1 MSLDR
6 VYTHVMITPV
16 KIHNIFI
23 IPKSSPVPMSCQS
36 FILTVTLIVYY
47 QTSFPIIPQLG
58 SDTFPVLLKHQCQ
71 HHVTYTGGKK
81 KQRKQNGNSD
91 ELVAFWVVSFFSLCS
106 FTIFQ
111 FSTMTWIYIYTL
123 KLKIILFLSYDHNH
137 EK

>member
-23 IPKSSPVPMSCQS
+23 IPEISPVPMSGQS
-36 FILTVTLIVYY
+36 FIPMVTLIVYY

-58 SDTFPVLLKHQCQ
+58 SETFPVLLKHQCQ

-81 KQRKQNGNSD
+81 KQR
-91 ELVAFWVVSFFSLCS
+91 
-106 FTIFQ
+106 
-111 FSTMTWIYIYTL
+111 
-123 KLKIILFLSYDHNH
+123 
-137 EK
+137 